1 MTNTHVTCIKIVKIF
16 VWSSSSLSIP
26 SEAYKM
32 PHIYAIH
39 IRAISTATTTYYNLL
54 HVIVWE
60 AFFDSVRACFCN
72 MNFQMM
78 LVNKWQNTR
87 VPITLLRTDTHM
99 ESCIHYHI
107 KKKYPHTSRSNESK
121 LNEQT
126 NERRNVKCTIFMNKK
141 IGTK

>member
-1 MTNTHVTCIKIVKIF
+1 
-16 VWSSSSLSIP
+16 
-26 SEAYKM
+26 M

-39 IRAISTATTTYYNLL
+39 IRAISTAITTYYNLL

-107 KKKYPHTSRSNESK
+107 EKKYPHTSKSNGSESNEQS
-121 LNEQT
+121 NEMKIR
-126 NERRNVKCTIFMNKK
+126 NERRNVKCTIHEQKNWNQITENVLNNSKAK
-141 IGTK
+141 NSIQSTI